1 VTSLVLSTHFTSN
14 VRAPFVQGCRT
25 YLSAPQVFDFIQ
37 QRQVYLYLSLQWH
50 GPCFHSLRRVRVGAY
65 RKARF
70 KLKPLSAVSFLIQ
83 LNWIKGQVM
92 MRAVLRISAVA
103 VAVIA
108 AAGNAVAAPVS
119 INALGVGGWASGD
132 TRPAAG
138 GAANA
143 AQIAAQIKFMG
154 EGQVVA
160 DAAGVLPDAS
170 PTGSLNGAGFVRLDG
185 TSGNNG
191 KSDIGY
197 FNANGLA
204 AASALLANNF
214 SATYRAFTDPNPT
227 VRTVGFGISLS
238 NGLST
243 CGSAGT
249 AACYYTFSHI
259 DLDTA
264 ANPNAW
270 LSETVSASLGEFR
283 LFGSGALG
291 GNGPSKTLLDWSL
304 DSTWGF
310 LFNNDSDYD
319 VVRVNFNV
327 GSFQRNALVYV
338 DWLQTSLLNGG
349 DVIDFVSSGSGNAV
363 PEPGSLALV
372 GLALAGLG
380 IARRRRAA

>member
-1 VTSLVLSTHFTSN
+1 MKIAKFKLLTI
-14 VRAPFVQGCRT
+14 AA
-25 YLSAPQVFDFIQ
+25 LSA
-37 QRQVYLYLSLQWH
+37 LAS
-50 GPCFHSLRRVRVGAY
+50 
-65 RKARF
+65 
-70 KLKPLSAVSFLIQ
+70 
-83 LNWIKGQVM
+83 
-92 MRAVLRISAVA
+92 
-103 VAVIA
+103 
-108 AAGNAVAAPVS
+108 AGNAVAAPVN

-143 AQIAAQIKFMG
+143 AQIAAQIKFLG

-160 DAAGVLPDAS
+160 DAAGATPDAS

-185 TSGNNG
+185 TNANAG
-191 KSDIGY
+191 KSDIG
-197 FNANGLA
+197 FFDPNGLA
-204 AASALLANNF
+204 AASALLATSF

-243 CGSAGT
+243 CGSTGT

-264 ANPNAW
+264 TNPNAW
-270 LSETVSASLGEFR
+270 LSETVGASLGLFS
-283 LFGSGALG
+283 LFGSGAPG
-291 GNGPSKTLLDWSL
+291 GTGPLKTLLDWSL

-319 VVRVNFNV
+319 VVRMNFNV

-349 DVIDFVSSGSGNAV
+349 DVIDFVSSDFVAEV
-363 PEPGSLALV
+363 PEPGSLALF